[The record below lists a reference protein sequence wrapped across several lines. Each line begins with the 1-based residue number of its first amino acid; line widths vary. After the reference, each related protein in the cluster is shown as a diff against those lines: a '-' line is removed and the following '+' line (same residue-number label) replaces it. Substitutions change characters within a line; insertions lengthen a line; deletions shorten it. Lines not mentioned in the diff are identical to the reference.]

1 MGNIK
6 HWKCA
11 VRKDKKGIR
20 HDDDHDGIPRMRFSF
35 SSGDK
40 FQCRR
45 RHNHIF
51 IIIFHSSESQ
61 SVFFQTHQKA
71 IFLYRTLLYRF
82 SKLVMFCG
90 KCEADNELRF
100 ITNLSS
106 SSAHPSDIS
115 QHRETS
121 SKVIMSSFFMLA
133 GWKTRIDPG
142 DWHSSWEHRSNSI
155 WLVYERDK
163 FILPQDLLLDYR
175 FKMGR

>member
-1 MGNIK
+1 MKWKWRNSENNILVLLRRK
-6 HWKCA
+6 ISLSMKAQAHFYDHISLLRFAKCLLS
-11 VRKDKKGIR
+11 DT
-20 HDDDHDGIPRMRFSF
+20 P
-35 SSGDK
+35 
-40 FQCRR
+40 
-45 RHNHIF
+45 
-51 IIIFHSSESQ
+51 
-61 SVFFQTHQKA
+61 KA
-71 IFLYRTLLYRF
+71 IFLYRPLLYRF

-163 FILPQDLLLDYR
+163 FILTQDLLLDYR